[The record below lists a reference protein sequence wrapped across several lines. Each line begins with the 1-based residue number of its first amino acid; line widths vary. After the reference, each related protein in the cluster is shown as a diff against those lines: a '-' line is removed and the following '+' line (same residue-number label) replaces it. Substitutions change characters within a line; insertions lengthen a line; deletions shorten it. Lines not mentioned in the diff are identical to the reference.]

1 MGNGMDYSPGQGH
14 GTSSSS
20 ASSRRVLRT
29 YDAPS
34 SPRASSSAAGLSAA
48 QRLAQN
54 LRNGRPGVDAVF
66 RSVANGAG
74 RGGPGGDSPHPR
86 DRDEELSVMA

>member
-14 GTSSSS
+14 GTSSS
-20 ASSRRVLRT
+20 SSRRVLRT

-34 SPRASSSAAGLSAA
+34 SPRASSSSAGGLSAA

-74 RGGPGGDSPHPR
+74 RGGPGSDSPHPR